1 MPRSLDRL
9 PPIPSEEL
17 TPAQRRA
24 ADALIQGR
32 RGALFGPFVPMLRSP
47 ELLERA
53 QHLGEYLRYQ
63 SALEPRLRELAI
75 LVTAR
80 HFRQTYEWHVHASAA
95 AQAGL
100 SEQTLAALVEG
111 RRPHPLAPDEAVIY
125 DFCTELHRTH
135 QVGDETYAATL
146 ALLGEQGLVD
156 LCAVCGYYGL
166 LALVMNV
173 ARTALPE
180 GAGAPRFDAP
190 PGEP

>member
-53 QHLGEYLRYQ
+53 QHLGEYLRYE

-80 HFRQTYEWHVHASAA
+80 HFRQAYEWHVHAPAA

-100 SEQTLAALVEG
+100 DSQTIAALAEG
-111 RRPHPLAPDEAVIY
+111 RRPMTLRPDEAVVHAL
-125 DFCTELHRTH
+125 CAELHHTH
-135 QVGDETYAATL
+135 RVSDETYAAAR
-146 ALLGEQGLVD
+146 ALLGEHGLVD

-166 LALVMNV
+166 LALIMNA
-173 ARTALPE
+173 ARTALPDGAVEPWTDSPE
-180 GAGAPRFDAP
+180 GG
-190 PGEP
+190 